1 MVVVVCVPVCDWG
14 RGGIPAQEITVSG
27 NGVTR
32 QLHGLLRNQAAL
44 DLEH

>member
-1 MVVVVCVPVCDWG
+1 MFREFNTLD
-14 RGGIPAQEITVSG
+14 PAQEITVSG
-27 NGVTR
+27 KGVTR